1 MLCDVARDCR
11 EDVVPNRSALGY
23 PTADVV
29 PAYLQLRDVDHT
41 YLVPDVGK
49 TSLHLLPVHCRT
61 GRALHQVVAPAPPT
75 LASGNAR
82 AMAHT
87 APPSPPLR
95 LIQKRRLPAQS
106 SVSTLSIWSSGAGS
120 WSTSGK
126 SHSTDTS
133 RGRTAS
139 GCVVRGKL

>member
-61 GRALHQVVAPAPPT
+61 GWALHHDQRELLQEEVGLVPGVKLSQGVA
-75 LASGNAR
+75 
-82 AMAHT
+82 AHEKE
-87 APPSPPLR
+87 
-95 LIQKRRLPAQS
+95 KRVTRHS
-106 SVSTLSIWSSGAGS
+106 SL
-120 WSTSGK
+120 
-126 SHSTDTS
+126 
-133 RGRTAS
+133 
-139 GCVVRGKL
+139 